1 MAGQRLT
8 RDLQHSMIGGVC
20 AGFADRYDFDV
31 TLVRVVAV
39 LVTVVTGGIGVP
51 LYIAAWIVMP
61 RSDSPAPPPRPTSD
75 TPDNLS
81 RELREVSDRLAEA
94 ARVLADKTREAAEEI
109 SEIARRARTSDSPAS
124 SHRAPA
130 ADGSVTGG
138 IEQRADAAE
147 AAPEASMAET
157 QEMANGRET
166 GADVDESLS
175 TTTPPP
181 PTAPT
186 PPAPYA
192 SPSSIPPGLPRAA
205 SDQALNQP
213 PQPPAGPVPPV
224 PPAP

>member
-1 MAGQRLT
+1 MAGHRLT

-20 AGFADRYDFDV
+20 AGFANRYDFDV

-39 LVTVVTGGIGVP
+39 LITVATWGIGVP
-51 LYIAAWIVMP
+51 LYIAAWMVMP
-61 RSDSPAPPPRPTSD
+61 RADSPAPAPRPTSD
-75 TPDNLS
+75 TPDSLR

-94 ARVLADKTREAAEEI
+94 ARVLAGKTREAAEEI
-109 SEIARRARTSDSPAS
+109 SEIARRARTSDAPDS
-124 SHRAPA
+124 SHRSPA
-130 ADGSVTGG
+130 AGGSVTGA

-166 GADVDESLS
+166 GGDVDASLS
-175 TTTPPP
+175 TSNPPAPPP
-181 PTAPT
+181 PYT
-186 PPAPYA
+186 
-192 SPSSIPPGLPRAA
+192 SQSSMPSGMPRAA
-205 SDQALNQP
+205 SDQAPNQP